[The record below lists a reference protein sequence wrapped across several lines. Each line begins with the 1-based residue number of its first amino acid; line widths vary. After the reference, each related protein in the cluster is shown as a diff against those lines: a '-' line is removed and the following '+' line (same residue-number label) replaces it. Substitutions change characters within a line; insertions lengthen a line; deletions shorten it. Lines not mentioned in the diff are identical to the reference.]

1 MALAIQLLDG
11 APFRPGDKI
20 PMSVSLAKFQQK
32 GRLNLIFY
40 TSLAVFL

>member
-1 MALAIQLLDG
+1 VALAIQLLDG

-32 GRLNLIFY
+32 GRLHLIFY